1 MQAQITDNS
10 QGELFRSRLSNQ
22 IEMEHELVKISDLIE
37 WEELEG
43 EYRKIYKDSKKG
55 GQPAKPIRLM
65 IGLVVLQNMYKLS
78 DEGVVMQWRENVYW
92 QYLCGYDYLQWGEVI
107 DPSSLTRFRKRLGKE
122 GMEKLLAITVSVA
135 IKSGL
140 IKERDCKKVTVD
152 TTVMAKNIEYPTDFK
167 LMEKARKKL
176 VSTAEKAGI
185 VLRQNYNLVS
195 KKLLRQIGG
204 YLHAKQ
210 IKRAKRVMK
219 KFKTV
224 VGRLLRDCKRK
235 IDDTPKLKVQFDN
248 IVKQT
253 EHLLARKKKDR
264 NKLYSLHEPDVV
276 CISKGKA
283 HQRYEFGS
291 KVSLSIT
298 HKGAGI
304 VTGCEALSGAPYDGH
319 TLKKALDLSEQ
330 ITGVK
335 VKRAFVD
342 KGYKGHGIEDTE
354 VFISGQRKNI
364 TPSIKKQLK
373 RRQAI
378 EPHIGHM
385 KQSCKLGLSRLRGA
399 IGDQVNAL
407 LSASA
412 YNLRLILNHLRF
424 ILSFFQ
430 NLKFFEIF
438 ISKLFRKFFNR
449 YSLEI

>member
-1 MQAQITDNS
+1 M
-10 QGELFRSRLSNQ
+10 SNQ
-22 IEMEHELVKISDLIE
+22 IHMEHELVKISNLIG
-37 WEELEG
+37 WKELEG
-43 EYRKIYKDSKKG
+43 EYGKIYKDSKEG
-55 GQPAKPIRLM
+55 GQPPKAIRLM
-65 IGLVVLQNMYKLS
+65 IGLLLLQNMYRLS
-78 DEGVVMQWRENVYW
+78 DEQVVMQWEENVYW
-92 QYLCGYDYLQWGEVI
+92 QYFSGYDYLQWGEII
-107 DPSSLTRFRKRLGKE
+107 DPSSLTRFRKRLGKK
-122 GMEKLLAITVSVA
+122 GMEKLLGITVSVA
-135 IKSGL
+135 IRSGL
-140 IKERDCKKVTVD
+140 IKERDCKRVIVD
-152 TTVMAKNIEYPTDFK
+152 TTVMPKNIEYPTDFK

-176 VSTAEKAGI
+176 VSTAKKAGI
-185 VLRQNYNLVS
+185 ALRQNYNLIS

-210 IKRAKRVMK
+210 MKRAKRAMK
-219 KFKTV
+219 KFKTI
-224 VGRLLRDCKRK
+224 VGRVLRDCKRK
-235 IDDTPKLKVQFDN
+235 IDDTPKFKVQFDN

-253 EHLLARKKKDR
+253 EHLLTRKKKDK
-264 NKLYSLHEPDVV
+264 NKLYSLHEPDVT

-283 HQRYEFGS
+283 HKRYEFGS

-335 VKRAFVD
+335 VKRTFVD
-342 KGYKGHGIEDTE
+342 KGYKGHGVEDTE

-385 KQSCKLGLSRLRGA
+385 KRSCKLGLSRLKGA
-399 IGDQVNAL
+399 IGDQINAL

-412 YNLRLILNHLRF
+412 YNLRLALNHLRF
-424 ILSFFQ
+424 IFSFLHNFYSSELVISNSFQ
-430 NLKFFEIF
+430 KFLICFLA
-438 ISKLFRKFFNR
+438 KV
-449 YSLEI
+449 